1 MACDILIL
9 SNGPGEI
16 STWVR
21 PAVAALRAVAADV
34 VVRISVVLSPC
45 ANASG
50 REAAI
55 AAALPG
61 VDRVQAAA
69 DFFPFLLRG
78 RTAANWDWHPR
89 GVVLFLGGDQIY
101 PVLIGKRLGYPIVVY
116 AEWEGRWP
124 RWVDYFACMNSQAV
138 AKAAVRWRSKYQVIG
153 DLMADIAIDPT
164 LTQSVRHR
172 LGLSPDQ
179 ELIGL
184 MPGSKPAK
192 LSLGLPFCLA
202 TATAIHSQ
210 RPQTAFVIPVAPML
224 ALETLAGFADPA
236 QNPDTALFEGC
247 TTAELIDS
255 ADSLPHLRTATGLE
269 IWLWPSQPA
278 YDLMSQFQLCL
289 TTVGANTAELGA
301 LAIPMMVL
309 LPTQKL
315 EVMKAWDGLPGL
327 LANLPLVG
335 NGVARGINRLALSQI
350 YRQGRLFA
358 WPNLWAGRAVVPELI
373 GPIRPQ
379 QVAHQAIAY
388 LSHPED
394 LAAIA
399 QDLRSLRGEGGA
411 AARLATVV
419 MAALDHHHHNGLSR
433 RHSEVG

>member
-1 MACDILIL
+1 MARDILIL

-21 PAVAALRAVAADV
+21 PVVEALRTILPDPKET
-34 VVRISVVLSPC
+34 RISVVLSPC

-55 AAALPG
+55 AAGFPG

-78 RTAANWDWHPR
+78 RTAANWDWHPQ

-101 PVLIGKRLGYPIVVY
+101 PVLIGKRLGYRIVVY

-124 RWVDYFACMNSQAV
+124 RWVDRFACMNSKAV
-138 AKAAVRWRSKYQVIG
+138 AAAPLQWRSKYQVIG
-153 DLMADIAIDPT
+153 DLMADIPIAP
-164 LTQSVRHR
+164 VRVQQVRDR
-172 LGLSPDQ
+172 LGLAPEQ
-179 ELIGL
+179 ELVGL

-192 LSLGLPFCLA
+192 LSIGLPFCLA

-210 RPQTAFVIPVAPML
+210 RPQTVFVIPVAPML
-224 ALETLAGFADPA
+224 AVETLAQFADPA

-247 TTAELIDS
+247 TTAQLVGA
-255 ADSLPHLRTATGLE
+255 ADHLPRLRTATGLE
-269 IWLWPSQPA
+269 VWLWQNQPA
-278 YDLMSQFQLCL
+278 YDLISQFQLCL

-301 LAIPMMVL
+301 LAIPMLVL

-335 NGVARGINRLALSQI
+335 DGIARGINRLVLGQI
-350 YRQGRLFA
+350 YRRRRLFA
-358 WPNLWAGRAVVPELI
+358 WPNLWAGRSIVPELI
-373 GPIRPQ
+373 GPIHPQ
-379 QVAHQAIAY
+379 TVATQAITY
-388 LSHPED
+388 LSHPQQ

-399 QDLRSLRGEGGA
+399 QDLRSVRGEGGA
-411 AARLATVV
+411 AARLATMV
-419 MAALDHHHHNGLSR
+419 MAELQGDGCSPGAGTQR
-433 RHSEVG
+433 PT